1 MIYSIYILFFNLS
14 TNNNIEMK
22 IPPIINISK
31 LENYLDH
38 NLSDT
43 KVMLYTLIATD
54 ELNEISVS
62 KKYMV
67 YIFLRPILELCKR
80 IMRYLSVI
88 DPGYTP
94 TLGQFMIEANK
105 SQMALNKMDLD
116 EERISRLEFLRKLKD
131 GVQV

>member
-1 MIYSIYILFFNLS
+1 
-14 TNNNIEMK
+14 MK
-22 IPPIINISK
+22 IPRITNILK

-43 KVMLYTLIATD
+43 KVILFILIVTV
-54 ELNEISVS
+54 ELNTQCIYFNL
-62 KKYMV
+62 KKCMS
-67 YIFLRPILELCKR
+67 YIFLRSILELCRR

-116 EERISRLEFLRKLKD
+116 EERISRIEFLRKLKD

>member
-1 MIYSIYILFFNLS
+1 
-14 TNNNIEMK
+14 MK
-22 IPPIINISK
+22 IPRITNISK

-43 KVMLYTLIATD
+43 KVMLYILIVAF
-54 ELNEISVS
+54 ELKIRNI
-62 KKYMV
+62 KKFMA
-67 YIFLRPILELCKR
+67 YIFLRSILELCRR

-116 EERISRLEFLRKLKD
+116 EERISRIEFLRKLKD
-131 GVQV
+131 GVQVCFKSYILEYIM

>member
-1 MIYSIYILFFNLS
+1 MCILIFDLF
-14 TNNNIEMK
+14 TNNNIETK
-22 IPPIINISK
+22 IPTITNISK

-43 KVMLYTLIATD
+43 KVMLFIFIFRV
-54 ELNEISVS
+54 ELNIKKISDR
-62 KKYMV
+62 KKCMA
-67 YIFLRPILELCKR
+67 YIFLCSILELCKR

-116 EERISRLEFLRKLKD
+116 EERISRIEFLRKLKD

>member
-1 MIYSIYILFFNLS
+1 
-14 TNNNIEMK
+14 MK
-22 IPPIINISK
+22 IPTITNISK

-38 NLSDT
+38 NLIVT
-43 KVMLYTLIATD
+43 KVMLYILIVTV
-54 ELNEISVS
+54 ELNEISDS

-67 YIFLRPILELCKR
+67 YIFLRSILELCRR

>member
-1 MIYSIYILFFNLS
+1 
-14 TNNNIEMK
+14 MK
-22 IPPIINISK
+22 IPTITNISK

-38 NLSDT
+38 NLIVT
-43 KVMLYTLIATD
+43 KVMLYILIVTV
-54 ELNEISVS
+54 ELNVKQISDS

-67 YIFLRPILELCKR
+67 YIFLRSILELCRR

>member
-1 MIYSIYILFFNLS
+1 
-14 TNNNIEMK
+14 MK
-22 IPPIINISK
+22 IPTITNISK

-43 KVMLYTLIATD
+43 KVMLYILIVAF
-54 ELNEISVS
+54 ELKIRNI
-62 KKYMV
+62 KKFMA
-67 YIFLRPILELCKR
+67 YIFLRSILELCRR

-116 EERISRLEFLRKLKD
+116 EERISRIEFLRKLKD

>member
-1 MIYSIYILFFNLS
+1 
-14 TNNNIEMK
+14 MK
-22 IPPIINISK
+22 IPTITNISK

-116 EERISRLEFLRKLKD
+116 EERISRIEFLRKLKD

>member
-1 MIYSIYILFFNLS
+1 
-14 TNNNIEMK
+14 MK
-22 IPPIINISK
+22 IPTITNISR

-43 KVMLYTLIATD
+43 KVILFILIVTV
-54 ELNEISVS
+54 ELNISNL
-62 KKYMV
+62 KKCMS
-67 YIFLRPILELCKR
+67 YIFLRSILELCRR
-80 IMRYLSVI
+80 IMQYLSVI

-116 EERISRLEFLRKLKD
+116 EERISRIEFLRKLKD

>member
-1 MIYSIYILFFNLS
+1 
-14 TNNNIEMK
+14 MK
-22 IPPIINISK
+22 IPTITYISK

-43 KVMLYTLIATD
+43 KVMLFILIVTV
-54 ELNEISVS
+54 ELNNKISNL
-62 KKYMV
+62 KKYV
-67 YIFLRPILELCKR
+67 AHIFLRSILELCRR
-80 IMRYLSVI
+80 IMRYLSLV

-94 TLGQFMIEANK
+94 TLGHFMIEANK

-116 EERISRLEFLRKLKD
+116 EERISRVEFLRKLKD

>member
-1 MIYSIYILFFNLS
+1 
-14 TNNNIEMK
+14 MK
-22 IPPIINISK
+22 IPTITNISK

-43 KVMLYTLIATD
+43 KVILFILIDTV
-54 ELNEISVS
+54 ELNISNLN
-62 KKYMV
+62 KCME
-67 YIFLRPILELCKR
+67 YIFLRSLLELCRR

-116 EERISRLEFLRKLKD
+116 EERISRIEFLRKLKD

>member
-1 MIYSIYILFFNLS
+1 
-14 TNNNIEMK
+14 MK
-22 IPPIINISK
+22 IPTITNISK

-43 KVMLYTLIATD
+43 KVILFILID
-54 ELNEISVS
+54 MVESNISNL
-62 KKYMV
+62 KKLMA
-67 YIFLRPILELCKR
+67 YIFLRSILELCRR

-116 EERISRLEFLRKLKD
+116 EERISRIEFLRKLKD